1 MESCNLAEAPTHTQ
15 NRNELKVLVLTDL
28 AEICKKVA
36 ENSSATRDVR
46 QKAGQFVAK
55 FNSLVPYRGKGD
67 VDQHFQAEKL
77 LIQIARFLPEIAALQ
92 SWPADSSNLYRP
104 LPSSF
109 TRL

>member
-1 MESCNLAEAPTHTQ
+1 
-15 NRNELKVLVLTDL
+15 VLTDL

-36 ENSSATRDVR
+36 ENSAATENLRR
-46 QKAGQFVAK
+46 QASQFVAK

-67 VDQHFQAEKL
+67 VDQHVQAEKL

-109 TRL
+109 ARL